1 MSSARERVLYALSL
15 LSIVGCQRA
24 PSQAVEDVVLGG
36 PRTLGFIELRGAIP
50 APNVGGGAPATSV
63 VIVDDVPDPSDDASA
78 SAAFENLGQQS
89 TQPTLV
95 ALEDAGVT
103 ADPTRPSEP
112 AQVAAPNG
120 APNPAPNAVPAPWTV
135 RALAPALARA
145 IDDRGHRMALIG
157 DALVDETAG
166 GRRVELAFDDQRC
179 DLPYDTIAFD
189 GDGAGYLV
197 RRGRVFLKTP
207 HQDAWERAAVCNNL
221 LGNPWVYDA
230 SRGWRVLSR
239 RGRSA
244 EPAILS
250 HGASGELASG
260 WTAISGA
267 RSSTTHAV
275 VDVDNSRVVLES
287 GGHPLKIDV
296 TLEVA
301 GAILATASV
310 PFQGITRTRTGV
322 VVWREDNR
330 GADVDVLFSTTIRG
344 QYQRARIARDAGA
357 REGEVL
363 GVWAA
368 PGGGRVIVTR
378 RGVELFEGTEARGHA
393 HSVARWPAPVT
404 TEAGISVGWLANG
417 KLAVV
422 TPNAWAFER

>member
-1 MSSARERVLYALSL
+1 MH
-15 LSIVGCQRA
+15 CQRSA
-24 PSQAVEDVVLGG
+24 PATVEDVVLGG

-63 VIVDDVPDPSDDASA
+63 VIVDDVPDPTDDASA
-78 SAAFENLGQQS
+78 LG
-89 TQPTLV
+89 
-95 ALEDAGVT
+95 ALGED
-103 ADPTRPSEP
+103 
-112 AQVAAPNG
+112 AAPNAIESERVAAADAG
-120 APNPAPNAVPAPWTV
+120 APLTPEQPTGNEPARIVATPPAPWTV
-135 RALAPALARA
+135 RALSPALARA
-145 IDDRGHRMALIG
+145 IDDRGHRIALVG
-157 DALVDETAG
+157 DAIVDETAG

-179 DLPYDTIAFD
+179 DLPFDTIAFD

-197 RRGRVFLKTP
+197 RRGRVFLKAP
-207 HQDAWERAAVCNNL
+207 HQDTWERAAVCNNL

-250 HGASGELASG
+250 HSASGELASG

-322 VVWREDNR
+322 VVWREDTG
-330 GADVDVLFSTTIRG
+330 GADVDLLFSTTIRG
-344 QYQRARIARDAGA
+344 QYQRARVARDAGA
-357 REGEVL
+357 RAGEVL

-368 PGGGRVIVTR
+368 PGGARVIVTR
-378 RGVELFEGTEARGHA
+378 RGVELFEGTDVRAHA
-393 HSVARWPAPVT
+393 HSVARWSTPIN
-404 TEAGISVGWLANG
+404 TESGISVGWLSNG

-422 TPNAWAFER
+422 TPNAWAVER